1 MRALREIL
9 EMIKFEHTLFALPF
23 ALMSAVIAAHGLPSW
38 SVLGW
43 ILLAMIGARSAA
55 MTMNRIIDVAI
66 DAKNPRTASRAIPA
80 ARISLAQ
87 AWVFSILMSAL
98 FIYAAYRLNTLAF
111 MLSPVALIWVFG
123 YSYTKRF
130 TSFCHLWLGLGLAI
144 APMGAWIAVRGQF
157 DLLPMVLA
165 AAVSLWTAGFDVF
178 YSLQDIA
185 FDREQHLNSIPVRFG
200 ISRAL
205 QINKGMHIVMLLL
218 MVWVGLLGSLGTLY
232 WLGVAI
238 ITVLMAIVHRQVKP
252 DDLSRVNAAFFT
264 INGWVGVMALAF
276 TGFDVWLHR

>member
-43 ILLAMIGARSAA
+43 ILLAMVGARSAA
-55 MTMNRIIDVAI
+55 MTMNRIIDAAI
-66 DAKNPRTASRAIPA
+66 DAKNPRTATRAIPA

-87 AWVFSILMSAL
+87 AWLFTVVMSLL
-98 FIYAAYRLNTLAF
+98 FIYAAFRLNTLALW
-111 MLSPVALIWVFG
+111 LSPVALLWVFG
-123 YSYTKRF
+123 YSFTKRF

-144 APMGAWIAVRGQF
+144 APMGAWIAVQGHF
-157 DLLPMVLA
+157 NLLPMVLA
-165 AAVSLWTAGFDVF
+165 AAVALWTAGFDVF

-200 ISRAL
+200 VVRSL
-205 QINKGMHIVMLLL
+205 QISKAMHIVMLL
-218 MVWVGLLGSLGTLY
+218 MMIWVGLIGAMGVLY
-232 WLGVAI
+232 WLGLAVVA
-238 ITVLMAIVHRQVKP
+238 VLMAVVHRQVNPK
-252 DDLSRVNAAFFT
+252 DLSRINMAFFT
-264 INGWVGVMALAF
+264 INGWVGVITLLF
-276 TGFDVWLHR
+276 TAGDIWMRR